1 MKEKN
6 RRSRTLQE
14 ANQASHCFIN
24 SQITLTFLQNSRVA
38 YQFRLKGFR
47 RRLSSVA

>member
-1 MKEKN
+1 MKEKKK
-6 RRSRTLQE
+6 RSRTLQE

-24 SQITLTFLQNSRVA
+24 SQIRLTFLQNSRVA

-47 RRLSSVA
+47 RRLSSAA